1 MVQTKQDREQAFHDA
16 AFGAST
22 RAGAWGFYK
31 ITGASRKAFRDRLL
45 AEGLQGRRML
55 ELGSGASAQAFF
67 AAAHGAQVT
76 GIDIS
81 PVAVEQGRRR
91 AAEEQ
96 LVDRVEFL
104 VMDAESLD
112 FPNGAFD
119 LVCGSGVIHHLDLSR
134 AYGEIARVLQPSGC
148 AIFVEPLGHNP
159 VINAYRRRT
168 PKLRTVDEHPL
179 LMSDLAHAERYFD
192 EVDAQFFH
200 LASLAAIPFRD
211 RPGFSRLLAA
221 LERLDRRLLST
232 APVIQKH
239 AWMVVMRL
247 GRPKVGGAENL
258 DRAR

>member
-1 MVQTKQDREQAFHDA
+1 MQTKQDREQAFHDV
-16 AFGAST
+16 AFAEST
-22 RAGAWGFYK
+22 RAGVWGFYK
-31 ITGASRKAFRDRLL
+31 ITGASRRAFRDRLL
-45 AEGLQGRRML
+45 AEGLQGRRVL
-55 ELGSGASAQAFF
+55 EFGSGASAQAFF
-67 AAAHGAQVT
+67 AAAHGAHVT

-96 LVDRVEFL
+96 LEDRVEFL

-112 FPNGAFD
+112 FPDGGFD
-119 LVCGSGVIHHLDLSR
+119 LVCGSAVIHHLDLSR
-134 AYGEIARVLQPSGC
+134 AYGEIARVLQPSGS

-168 PKLRTVDEHPL
+168 PTLRTVDEHPL

-192 EVDAQFFH
+192 EVDLQFFH
-200 LASLAAIPFRD
+200 LASLAAIPLRD
-211 RPGFSRLLAA
+211 RAGFSRLLAA

-232 APVIQKH
+232 GPVIQKH

-247 GRPKVGGAENL
+247 GRPKVGQADSV
-258 DRAR
+258 DRAG